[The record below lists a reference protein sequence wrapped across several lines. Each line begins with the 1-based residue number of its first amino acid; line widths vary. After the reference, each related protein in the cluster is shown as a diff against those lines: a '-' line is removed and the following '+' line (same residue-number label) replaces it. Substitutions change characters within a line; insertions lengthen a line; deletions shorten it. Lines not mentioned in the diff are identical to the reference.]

1 MPSRTTTEETKAL
14 PPDEAGRR
22 RLAYSAAEK
31 ALREEHRAEF
41 EKIYEYQ
48 CRQFGVPYKRK
59 LTAAEKEEKQLREI
73 LERRPDLMLVAE
85 ELVTEYH
92 EAAQQ
97 EADSIRAAAD
107 VGEEV

>member
-1 MPSRTTTEETKAL
+1 MPSRTTKTSDKPL
-14 PPDEAGRR
+14 PVDEAGRR

-48 CRQFGVPYKRK
+48 CRQFGVPYRRK

-73 LERRPDLMLVAE
+73 LERRPDLILVAE

-92 EAAQQ
+92 ESAQQ
-97 EADSIRAAAD
+97 EAESMRAAAEA
-107 VGEEV
+107 GEEV